1 MGEERFAIHLP
12 FADRASTEN
21 AMQCFCML
29 VLLGN
34 TSQETLRRFEFLSPV
49 AMRMEVKQGIENSML
64 IDDSYNANLHSVKT
78 AIDVLST
85 EKNQKILKELDKM
98 YWYDKKV
105 YQLLEGNESV
115 AKLSRKTN
123 IPYHSLYNTYRK
135 VLDRLKKLL

>member
-1 MGEERFAIHLP
+1 M
-12 FADRASTEN
+12 
-21 AMQCFCML
+21 
-29 VLLGN
+29 
-34 TSQETLRRFEFLSPV
+34 FLDLKRKEKRV
-49 AMRMEVKQGIENSML
+49 IILN
-64 IDDSYNANLHSVKT
+64 IDDKPSYFNLDYNINYEESYNKV
-78 AIDVLST
+78 
-85 EKNQKILKELDKM
+85 LKELNKM